1 MDDDNDFDIL
11 AYYLADSFS
20 GHIYRWYKNECMV
33 GNATLLLAEKW
44 GNRKHYVEKNFKEL
58 NVIPEMIRD
67 GKKKEALS
75 WIENVLSEEAKE
87 QVTPDVYEH
96 LQC

>member
-1 MDDDNDFDIL
+1 MEDDDFDIN
-11 AYYLADSFS
+11 AYFIADSFAS
-20 GHIYRWYKNECMV
+20 HVYQWYKNECMV

-44 GNRKHYVEKNFKEL
+44 GNRRHYVKKNFDDL
-58 NVIPEMIRD
+58 NEIPKLIRD

-87 QVTPDVYEH
+87 QVTPDIYEY
-96 LQC
+96 LQN